1 VAPEI
6 AVAIG
11 IPASVWRFEILLDSC
26 VAGRKHLSKGRVV
39 VTLTA

>member
-1 VAPEI
+1 VATEI

-26 VAGRKHLSKGRVV
+26 VAGRKHLRKGQVV
-39 VTLTA
+39 VILTA